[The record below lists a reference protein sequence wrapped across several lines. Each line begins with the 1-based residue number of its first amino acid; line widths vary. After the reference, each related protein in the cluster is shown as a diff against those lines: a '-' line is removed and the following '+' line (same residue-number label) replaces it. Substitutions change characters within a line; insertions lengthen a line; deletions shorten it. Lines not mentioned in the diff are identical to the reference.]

1 MKGICLK
8 NRNIK
13 TQETWEGRGINE
25 LNDKEDMEGTTE
37 KNGED
42 VLNLKV
48 SSVLAENYS
57 WKPDL
62 RNGLMTSQCDY
73 RIKNVGD
80 LWRSLIETP
89 AQSRVSLDKDG

>member
-1 MKGICLK
+1 MKGIGLK

-25 LNDKEDMEGTTE
+25 LNDKEDMEGTTQ
-37 KNGED
+37 NGED

-57 WKPDL
+57 
-62 RNGLMTSQCDY
+62 
-73 RIKNVGD
+73 
-80 LWRSLIETP
+80 
-89 AQSRVSLDKDG
+89 

>member
-57 WKPDL
+57 
-62 RNGLMTSQCDY
+62 
-73 RIKNVGD
+73 
-80 LWRSLIETP
+80 
-89 AQSRVSLDKDG
+89 